1 MKFFDGNEL
10 IIKFMLINI
19 SSGIASGM
27 MSFIIPI
34 YALNLKSTSTEIGL
48 ITGMTG
54 IGILLVVLPVGYLVD
69 HFGSRK
75 MYSISCVFGIATILL
90 ISFATDLKFFFMTM
104 VLYGMTATLRSTSLS
119 ASFFKN
125 LTLIGTKRAGWY
137 QGSMTLGG
145 AFIGPLIGGI
155 AAIAMG
161 FSNYFIL
168 TSAFLL
174 LPLIMINLFQ
184 DRKNNSPAKLRNSSF
199 IDASGQY
206 KALIKNQIL
215 ISTTLI
221 ESLNIALFITFTTF
235 ITVLAIRDLGLSPDI
250 AAMLISLRGG
260 ATILVVFFCGQ
271 LLRKNNKNLYLFSFI
286 LIIFALFLLGI
297 STDSPLLAIASIILG
312 IGIGLIGMID
322 FSRVGNI
329 DGEKGKI
336 AGIFSFGQGTGAI
349 IGPTLG
355 GIIGDAFGVQR
366 IFMAFMLPY
375 FLLVVYVFITGRK
388 QSIKSF

>member
-1 MKFFDGNEL
+1 
-10 IIKFMLINI
+10 
-19 SSGIASGM
+19 
-27 MSFIIPI
+27 
-34 YALNLKSTSTEIGL
+34 
-48 ITGMTG
+48 
-54 IGILLVVLPVGYLVD
+54 
-69 HFGSRK
+69 
-75 MYSISCVFGIATILL
+75 MYSISCVFGIATILI
-90 ISFATDLKFFFMTM
+90 ISFAADLRFLLLAM
-104 VLYGMTATLRSTSLS
+104 VLYGMAGTLRSTSLS
-119 ASFFKN
+119 AAFLKN
-125 LTLIGTKRAGWY
+125 LTFIGTKRAGWY

-145 AFIGPLIGGI
+145 SFIGPLIGGI

-174 LPLIMINLFQ
+174 LPLIVINIFT

-199 IDASGQY
+199 IDASSQY

-260 ATILVVFFCGQ
+260 ATIFVVFFCGQ
-271 LLRKNNKNLYLFSFI
+271 LLSRNNNNLYLFSFI

-297 STDSPLLAIASIILG
+297 STNSSLLAIASIILG
-312 IGIGLIGMID
+312 IGTGLIGLID

-355 GIIGDAFGVQR
+355 GIIGDGFGVQK
-366 IFMAFMLPY
+366 IFLAFMLPY
-375 FLLVVYVFITGRK
+375 FMLVVYAFINSKK
-388 QSIKSF
+388 QSYQ